1 MIDLLQERRNSHQT
15 RQDPHEIVINEDGA
29 QISNQIE
36 FADPPENFGQPPIE
50 AEQVQGQA
58 FYPGGDAPKK
68 EYTGTT
74 MERTTEA
81 LGDLAQTTG
90 SMAVGTAAG
99 LAGLPGDVASLIG
112 GLSGLL
118 FPGDQGRIEAAIETM
133 TKISESIGSERFL
146 GMYRDFINNQSDL
159 SQEDK
164 KMMLDAAEVGSFM
177 SIPGAGAAAK
187 GSKDAIVE
195 GAQSFA
201 AGAPL
206 RAAERKGTVL
216 TSGVDPTAL
225 IDDII
230 VGMQKKQAVAR
241 VQEIA
246 KARSPDGKVTVD
258 DLHKFF
264 DEVALK
270 KHGRKL
276 NVVDNPDDYQT
287 VKNELKQDILLQSKA
302 NVSGKGWYDED
313 VRKTFATFANMPGFE
328 KLKDNETHRVLF
340 SAILGVT
347 SPGPKVAQN
356 TRTGAAQYLQYMKT
370 GKFSTEAPPPGTPVA
385 GIEKAGF
392 GQYGYPQGLKML
404 QHLLDTLGE
413 DGVADFLLSPHT
425 KGELIAIRK
434 AAGFKSDTVSGMGG
448 KADSLHFGA
457 AIFGDKAGKFVLNI
471 NGYPATTKDKWF
483 VRSIRRAEGTHGD
496 NTVIQKDR
504 KKGTEKVVEL
514 GQPRNITERQV
525 MDKMVAELVKDADLA
540 DLKLSEQDA
549 QAILWFREQNLYT
562 DLGVLSRPQTFSE
575 GAELVSGQ
583 KGFGVRG
590 GDETKAAIESGTA
603 DLPGFRGVSGKQRTV
618 RSGRREQLE
627 SLNSAEGNA
636 TASGP
641 YTSGSGTDDGAGRV
655 LEPNESAQA
664 KYQKSGNNIP
674 RITKVDASTSQQY
687 HDDMVAAMADH
698 PMAAQVEIKSADDL
712 SGMNLFRTE
721 NGSGFAIK
729 PDGDIVAV
737 FAGPSE
743 AKGSSYAMLQA
754 AVQMGGKKLDA
765 FNTYL
770 PDIYETVGFRPVARV
785 KWNDAYA
792 PPGWNKKT
800 FAKYQNGEPDVVLFV
815 YDKNYFGNADYDGI
829 PLFDDFDEAAKIQD
843 AELAKMG
850 GG

>member
-1 MIDLLQERRNSHQT
+1 MIDLLQERRASHQT
-15 RQDPHEIVINEDGA
+15 RQDPHEIVINEGGA
-29 QISNQIE
+29 YVDVPRVE
-36 FADPPENFGQPPIE
+36 
-50 AEQVQGQA
+50 GQA

-68 EYTGTT
+68 EYTGTA
-74 MERTTEA
+74 MERTGEA

-99 LAGLPGDVASLIG
+99 VAGLPGDVASLIG
-112 GLSGLL
+112 GLSSLL
-118 FPGDQGRIEAAIETM
+118 FPGDQGRIEAATETM
-133 TKISESIGSERFL
+133 TKISDSIGSERFL
-146 GMYRDFINNQSDL
+146 GMYKDFINNQADL

-356 TRTGAAQYLQYMKT
+356 TRAGAAQYLQYIKT

-448 KADSLHFGA
+448 KADRLHFGA

-504 KKGTEKVVEL
+504 KKGTEKVVEY
-514 GQPRNITERQV
+514 GQPRNIAERQV

-603 DLPGFRGVSGKQRTV
+603 DLPGFRGVSGSKRAV
-618 RSGRREQLE
+618 RSNRRQQLE
-627 SLNSAEGNA
+627 SLNNRGDKE
-636 TASGP
+636 TTSGP
-641 YTSGSGTDDGAGRV
+641 YGRDSEQDDGRV
-655 LEPNESAQA
+655 RSLVPNVDVQA
-664 KYQKSGNNIP
+664 KYENAGLRMPTIEIKSIDHASEYF
-674 RITKVDASTSQQY
+674 DAIKS
-687 HDDMVAAMADH
+687 AMSKH
-698 PMAAQVEIKSADDL
+698 KYGAQVELKSVEEL
-712 SGMNLFRTE
+712 QGLTMHRTSD
-721 NGSGFAIK
+721 GGGFALK

-737 FAGPSE
+737 FSPDTAPRG
-743 AKGSSYAMLQA
+743 GIYATLQA
-754 AVQMGGKKLDA
+754 AIEAGGRKLDA
-765 FNTYL
+765 FDTML

-785 KWNDAYA
+785 KWNDEFA
-792 PPGWNKKT
+792 PKPPFAAKAWDKKT
-800 FAKYQNGEPDVVLFV
+800 FSEFNNGEPDIILFV
-815 YDKNYFGNADYDGI
+815 YDPKYFGGVDKNSLT
-829 PLFDDFDEAAKIQD
+829 LFDDFDEAAKIQD